1 MAATYDANLPTDKD
15 YVRFALGDTDVNPT
29 TAADLMDEEIFA
41 ILEDEKNKY
50 LAAARCG
57 EIIIGKLKGLVS
69 KNVDN
74 LGISFGDSPTSSY
87 RAHLQR
93 LREDGANR
101 LLSKNQVFRVL

>member
-1 MAATYDANLPTDKD
+1 MAATYDPTLPVDKD
-15 YVRFALGDTDVNPT
+15 YVRFVLGDTDVPE
-29 TAADLMDEEIFA
+29 AADLMDEEILA
-41 ILEDEKNKY
+41 ILEDEQNKY

-57 EIIIGKLKGLVS
+57 EIIIGKNKGVVS

-87 RAHLQR
+87 RALIQR